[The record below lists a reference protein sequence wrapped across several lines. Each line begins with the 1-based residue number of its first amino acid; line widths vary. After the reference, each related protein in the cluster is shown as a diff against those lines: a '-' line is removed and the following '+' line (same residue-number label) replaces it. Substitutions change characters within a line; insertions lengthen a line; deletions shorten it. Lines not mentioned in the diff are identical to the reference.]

1 MLGYPNVVPISNR
14 RAEAPPM
21 SSSTGQK
28 TSGVSDAIAARALE
42 PRPLIWL
49 GRAGWVAKG
58 VVYGLAG
65 VLAVPIAFGEKS
77 RDASTGGSGEASQT
91 GAVEAVAEAPAGSF
105 LLVALAVGLVLYAL
119 WRLTTALLP
128 GENDLDTWAHRAA
141 YLGSAA
147 LYGFLAWVAISF
159 VIGGGSSGSSGGG
172 GDGIEKAS
180 RMLIEQPGGRWLL
193 GIAAIVG
200 LGSGAYFVYKGLA
213 KTFLEQIDLA
223 GAHRAER
230 TFIEQSGRLGW
241 IGRAVTVGLVSLF
254 VLLAAIGADPDEAKG
269 LDSALR
275 DTADDTVGATLVLLA
290 GLGLVVY
297 GVFAAVSARRRR
309 LVGP

>member
-1 MLGYPNVVPISNR
+1 MNPT
-14 RAEAPPM
+14 
-21 SSSTGQK
+21 TGR
-28 TSGVSDAIAARALE
+28 TASDVSDAVASRALRA
-42 PRPLIWL
+42 RPLIWL
-49 GRAGWVAKG
+49 GRTGWVAKG
-58 VVYGLAG
+58 IVYGLAG
-65 VLAVPIAFGEKS
+65 VLAVPIALGGKS
-77 RDASTGGSGEASQT
+77 GDASRGGSGEASQT
-91 GAVEAVAEAPAGSF
+91 GAIEEVAEAPAGSV

-128 GENDLDTWAHRAA
+128 GDNDLDTWVHRAA
-141 YLGSAA
+141 YLGSAV
-147 LYGFLAWVAISF
+147 LYGFLAWVSISF
-159 VIGGGSSGSSGGG
+159 VTGGGSSSSSGG

-180 RMLIEQPGGRWLL
+180 RMLLEQPGGRWLL

-213 KTFLEQIDLA
+213 MTFLEQIDLS
-223 GAHRAER
+223 GAHAAER

-241 IGRAVTVGLVSLF
+241 VGRAVTVGLVSLF
-254 VLLAAIGADPDEAKG
+254 VLLAAIEADPDEAKG

-275 DTADDTVGATLVLLA
+275 DTADDTLGSALVLLA
-290 GLGLVVY
+290 GVGLVVY